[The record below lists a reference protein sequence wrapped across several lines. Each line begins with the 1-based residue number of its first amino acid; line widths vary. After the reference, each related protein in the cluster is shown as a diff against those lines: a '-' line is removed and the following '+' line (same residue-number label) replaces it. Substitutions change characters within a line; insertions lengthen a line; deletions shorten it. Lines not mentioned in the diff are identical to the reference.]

1 MYISFQ
7 PVVGWKAQRYRFG
20 GFSMGAEKTSGN
32 GRLQCSHVLRR
43 MDKQQATAYIR
54 KIAVDSLE
62 IAWRLRFLEVVATE
76 LMSLHEGSI
85 ARFRI
90 RPSQYADWQKKL
102 DTVPRY
108 TQAEVFAIE

>member
-1 MYISFQ
+1 
-7 PVVGWKAQRYRFG
+7 
-20 GFSMGAEKTSGN
+20 
-32 GRLQCSHVLRR
+32 
-43 MDKQQATAYIR
+43 
-54 KIAVDSLE
+54 
-62 IAWRLRFLEVVATE
+62 
-76 LMSLHEGSI
+76 MSLHEGSI